1 MKNGKKP
8 GRLPVD
14 VHAALE
20 AIAGTGKGRCWYCDV
35 RLPEAAKAMG
45 DGWDVQRVDDHP
57 VASIILVCPECLL
70 REAQDAA
77 ARGQLPVPAL
87 SVAGRFSRRPAARNS
102 NGHRRPILTL
112 EPKRA

>member
-1 MKNGKKP
+1 VKTHKKP
-8 GRLPVD
+8 TRLSVD

-45 DGWDVQRVDDHP
+45 DGWDVQRIDEHP

-70 REAQDAA
+70 REGRASAQRPMQVPRAKAA
-77 ARGQLPVPAL
+77 EVISSHAVARSGN
-87 SVAGRFSRRPAARNS
+87 GR
-102 NGHRRPILTL
+102 RRPILAL

>member
-1 MKNGKKP
+1 MKTRKKP

-35 RLPEAAKAMG
+35 KLPEAPKAMD
-45 DGWDVQRVDDHP
+45 DGWDVQRIDEHP

-70 REAQDAA
+70 REGHDA

-87 SVAGRFSRRPAARNS
+87 NATRNG

>member
-1 MKNGKKP
+1 VKTRKKP

-20 AIAGTGKGRCWYCDV
+20 AIASTGKGRCWYCDV
-35 RLPEAAKAMG
+35 RLPDAAKAMG
-45 DGWDVQRVDDHP
+45 DGWDVQRIDEHP

-70 REAQDAA
+70 REAQDISQRQVQVPVLDVAEKFGHRSAA
-77 ARGQLPVPAL
+77 QNG
-87 SVAGRFSRRPAARNS
+87 
-102 NGHRRPILTL
+102 NGHQRPILAL

>member
-1 MKNGKKP
+1 MKTHKKP
-8 GRLPVD
+8 SRLPVD

-20 AIAGTGKGRCWYCDV
+20 AIAGTGKGRCWYCDTK
-35 RLPEAAKAMG
+35 LPEAATAMG
-45 DGWDVQRVDDHP
+45 DGWDVQRIDDHP

-70 REAQDAA
+70 REGRVLPQGQVRIPDTKSTEAFGNHSI
-77 ARGQLPVPAL
+77 ARHG
-87 SVAGRFSRRPAARNS
+87 

>member
-1 MKNGKKP
+1 VKTHKKP

-20 AIAGTGKGRCWYCDV
+20 AIAGTGKGRCWYCDMK
-35 RLPEAAKAMG
+35 LPEAAKAMC
-45 DGWDVQRVDDHP
+45 DGWDVQRIDEHP

-70 REAQDAA
+70 REAQTFPQGQVQVPGGRVPEAFGSH
-77 ARGQLPVPAL
+77 AR
-87 SVAGRFSRRPAARNS
+87 ARHG
-102 NGHRRPILTL
+102 NGHRRPILAL

>member
-1 MKNGKKP
+1 MKTHKKP
-8 GRLPVD
+8 RRLPVD

-20 AIAGTGKGRCWYCDV
+20 AIAGTGKGRCWYCDM
-35 RLPEAAKAMG
+35 RLPEAAKAMC
-45 DGWDVQRVDDHP
+45 DGWDVQRIDDHP

-70 REAQDAA
+70 RETQA
-77 ARGQLPVPAL
+77 LPQGHVRVPRTQ
-87 SVAGRFSRRPAARNS
+87 AGEAFGGHSNGRNG

>member
-1 MKNGKKP
+1 VKTHKKP
-8 GRLPVD
+8 SRLPVD

-35 RLPEAAKAMG
+35 RLPEAAKAMA
-45 DGWDVQRVDDHP
+45 DGWDVQRIDDHP

-70 REAQDAA
+70 REGQTLPQGQVGIPGVTETFGDYSAA
-77 ARGQLPVPAL
+77 GHP
-87 SVAGRFSRRPAARNS
+87 
-102 NGHRRPILTL
+102 NGHRRPMLTL